1 MLAAPFAGHRCWS
14 VVVGHPR
21 FDAPGVPAAVSALL
35 SLLLV
40 LLVADL
46 FQPLDILAI
55 HHIRDRDMAH
65 TVGSGS
71 AVPVFDTRRG
81 PDHVARLDFPF
92 GATLFLYPSCAGGD
106 DQELAGRMRV
116 PGRARARRERN
127 RAACRG
133 HAVLRLEQR

>member
-1 MLAAPFAGHRCWS
+1 MTARL
-14 VVVGHPR
+14 
-21 FDAPGVPAAVSALL
+21 PAAVSALL
-35 SLLLV
+35 SSLLV

-81 PDHVARLDFPF
+81 PDHVARLDHDIAAERVAMDDLLKRVREPRDRS
-92 GATLFLYPSCAGGD
+92 PGG
-106 DQELAGRMRV
+106 
-116 PGRARARRERN
+116 
-127 RAACRG
+127 
-133 HAVLRLEQR
+133 